1 MTEASPDAQQ
11 QQTPDPV
18 TLSTDPARKRRGSR
32 GGRRGGNKQGHAATA
47 PGGPAASAEASAA
60 DADGTGAATAA
71 TATAATPGAAQ
82 AARQQ
87 GNKDRRAQP
96 QQAAR
101 KVNPLLER
109 LFELYPALFGARFVP
124 LKLGVFE
131 DLAARHPDVL
141 PREELKV
148 AMGLHARSTRYLES
162 VAAGLPRHDLDGN
175 PVEPVAAEHVHHA
188 IMEVFRR
195 RQTRTKDDLR
205 PQLHKRIVAAIEA
218 SGLTR
223 EAYAERVRARD
234 DVTNAALDEA
244 LADLAS
250 QAAKREALMRAFQ
263 ASGKT
268 EAEFA
273 DMYGMDP
280 KEVARTLQRVR
291 KDQATER
298 ATAERAAETLA
309 GTPTDTST
317 DTSTEAPAVQA
328 AAPEAD
334 ATRTS
339 P

>member
-1 MTEASPDAQQ
+1 M
-11 QQTPDPV
+11 
-18 TLSTDPARKRRGSR
+18 
-32 GGRRGGNKQGHAATA
+32 
-47 PGGPAASAEASAA
+47 
-60 DADGTGAATAA
+60 
-71 TATAATPGAAQ
+71 
-82 AARQQ
+82 
-87 GNKDRRAQP
+87 
-96 QQAAR
+96 
-101 KVNPLLER
+101 
-109 LFELYPALFGARFVP
+109 
-124 LKLGVFE
+124 
-131 DLAARHPDVL
+131 
-141 PREELKV
+141 
-148 AMGLHARSTRYLES
+148 
-162 VAAGLPRHDLDGN
+162 
-175 PVEPVAAEHVHHA
+175 
-188 IMEVFRR
+188 
-195 RQTRTKDDLR
+195 
-205 PQLHKRIVAAIEA
+205 AAIEA

>member
-1 MTEASPDAQQ
+1 MTEASQDA
-11 QQTPDPV
+11 QTPDTV
-18 TLSTDPARKRRGSR
+18 TPAAEPARKRRGSR

-47 PGGPAASAEASAA
+47 PGGPAAA
-60 DADGTGAATAA
+60 DADASAVDA
-71 TATAATPGAAQ
+71 AATPGAAPTP
-82 AARQQ
+82 RQQ

-96 QQAAR
+96 PQAAR
-101 KVNPLLER
+101 KVNPILER
-109 LFELYPALFGARFVP
+109 LFELYPTLFGARFVP

-291 KDQATER
+291 KDQA
-298 ATAERAAETLA
+298 ASPAAD
-309 GTPTDTST
+309 PT
-317 DTSTEAPAVQA
+317 
-328 AAPEAD
+328 
-334 ATRTS
+334 
-339 P
+339 

>member
-1 MTEASPDAQQ
+1 MTEASQDA
-11 QQTPDPV
+11 QTPDTVPPAA
-18 TLSTDPARKRRGSR
+18 DPARKRRGSR
-32 GGRRGGNKQGHAATA
+32 GGRRGGNKQGRPVAAPGDTAATTD
-47 PGGPAASAEASAA
+47 ASAA
-60 DADGTGAATAA
+60 DAVVAVT
-71 TATAATPGAAQ
+71 TPGATSAP
-82 AARQQ
+82 RQ
-87 GNKDRRAQP
+87 GHKDKRTQP
-96 QQAAR
+96 PQAAR
-101 KVNPLLER
+101 KVNPILER

-175 PVEPVAAEHVHHA
+175 VVEPVAAEHVHHA

-205 PQLHKRIVAAIEA
+205 PQLHKRIMAAIEA

-273 DMYGMDP
+273 DMYGMDV

-291 KDQATER
+291 KDEV
-298 ATAERAAETLA
+298 AA
-309 GTPTDTST
+309 
-317 DTSTEAPAVQA
+317 QA
-328 AAPEAD
+328 AAAQAAAAQQAD
-334 ATRTS
+334 PTT
-339 P
+339 

>member
-11 QQTPDPV
+11 QQQQTPDPV
-18 TLSTDPARKRRGSR
+18 TPSTDPARKRRGSR

-47 PGGPAASAEASAA
+47 PGGQAASAEASAA
-60 DADGTGAATAA
+60 DADGTAATT
-71 TATAATPGAAQ
+71 TAGTPGAAQ
-82 AARQQ
+82 APRQQ
-87 GNKDRRAQP
+87 GHKDRRAQP

-244 LADLAS
+244 LADLAG

-291 KDQATER
+291 KDQV
-298 ATAERAAETLA
+298 AEHAAAEQ
-309 GTPTDTST
+309 
-317 DTSTEAPAVQA
+317 AV
-328 AAPEAD
+328 APEAD
-334 ATRTS
+334 AA
-339 P
+339 